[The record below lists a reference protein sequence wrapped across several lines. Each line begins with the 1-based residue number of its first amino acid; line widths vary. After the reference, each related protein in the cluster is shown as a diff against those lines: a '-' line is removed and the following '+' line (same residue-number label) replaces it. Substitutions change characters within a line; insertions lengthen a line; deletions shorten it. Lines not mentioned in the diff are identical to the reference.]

1 MTVSDTSTPA
11 EVSGGA
17 PPDARRARRLGRIGL
32 LVNQRIGGAH
42 GLQKRYL
49 DNESLGRAEVAAL
62 RKGANRAPGELPEI
76 WELTRVEV
84 PDGAGDA
91 PTWEEVAVHTAMTLY
106 AVHQQSRTTRMFRP
120 GRGLGHA
127 ARELV
132 GWEEDNDSARKRFN
146 TLVTST
152 TITELRHHLRNFI
165 SLLRARDITLDHAML
180 VDDIARF
187 QRPGG
192 AKKVRLTWARQYHFL
207 STTSDTKTAP
217 RADCTTT
224 APESEN

>member
-1 MTVSDTSTPA
+1 MKTPDTGTL
-11 EVSGGA
+11 
-17 PPDARRARRLGRIGL
+17 PDAADTPPVPQRARHLGDIGRLVDSRLNGD
-32 LVNQRIGGAH
+32 N
-42 GLQKRYL
+42 GLQNRYL
-49 DNESLGRAEVAAL
+49 RNEARARGEMAAL
-62 RKGANRAPGELPEI
+62 RGAATKEPGEIPEI
-76 WELTRVEV
+76 WELTQVEV
-84 PDGAGDA
+84 PDNTDDA

-146 TLVTST
+146 ALVTST

-207 STTSDTKTAP
+207 STTSDTKTTP

>member
-1 MTVSDTSTPA
+1 MKTPDTGTL
-11 EVSGGA
+11 
-17 PPDARRARRLGRIGL
+17 PDAADTPPVPQRARHLGDIGRLVDSRLNGD
-32 LVNQRIGGAH
+32 N
-42 GLQKRYL
+42 GLQNRYL
-49 DNESLGRAEVAAL
+49 RNEARARGEMAAL
-62 RKGANRAPGELPEI
+62 RGAATKEPGEIPEI
-76 WELTRVEV
+76 WELTQVEV
-84 PDGAGDA
+84 PDNTDDA

-180 VDDIARF
+180 
-187 QRPGG
+187 
-192 AKKVRLTWARQYHFL
+192 TWARQYHFL

>member
-1 MTVSDTSTPA
+1 MKTPDTGTL
-11 EVSGGA
+11 
-17 PPDARRARRLGRIGL
+17 PDAADTPPVPQRARHLGDSGRLVDSRLNGD
-32 LVNQRIGGAH
+32 N
-42 GLQKRYL
+42 GLQNRYL
-49 DNESLGRAEVAAL
+49 RNEARARGEMAAL
-62 RKGANRAPGELPEI
+62 RGAATKEPGEIPEI
-76 WELTRVEV
+76 WELTQVEV
-84 PDGAGDA
+84 PDNTDDA

-207 STTSDTKTAP
+207 STTSDTKTTP